1 MRLLVT
7 GGRHGYLGG
16 HVAAAARAA
25 GHDVVPVGSAD
36 ADLRDAAAVDAL
48 LARVRPD
55 AVVHTAY
62 VQGDWHV
69 TATGT
74 AYLAVATAR
83 GDARMVLVSSDVVFS
98 GAAGVYAE
106 SAPPDPITAYGAAK
120 AAAET
125 TVLAV
130 CPGAVVARTSLIL
143 GDGRSPH
150 ERLVH
155 ALAGG
160 ADGALF
166 ADEQRCP
173 VHVADLATAL
183 LELADNDVAGVLHVG
198 GADALSRLELGRL
211 VARRD
216 GLDEAVLRPG
226 SRAATRVPGPIDVR
240 LDSSLAARLLR
251 TPLRGAHE
259 FLAPGL

>member
-1 MRLLVT
+1 M
-7 GGRHGYLGG
+7 
-16 HVAAAARAA
+16 
-25 GHDVVPVGSAD
+25 
-36 ADLRDAAAVDAL
+36 
-48 LARVRPD
+48 RPD

-62 VQGDWHV
+62 VQADWHV
-69 TATGT
+69 TATGS
-74 AYLAVATAR
+74 AHLAVAAAR
-83 GDARMVLVSSDVVFS
+83 HGARMVLVSSDVVFS
-98 GAAGVYAE
+98 GADGVYAE

-125 TVLAV
+125 VVRAV
-130 CPGAVVARTSLIL
+130 CPDAVVARTSLIL

-166 ADEQRCP
+166 ADEMRCP
-173 VHVADLATAL
+173 VHVADLAAAL
-183 LELADNDVAGVLHVG
+183 VEVAGNDLTGVLHVG

-216 GLDEAVLRPG
+216 GLDAGVLRSG
-226 SRAATRVPGPIDVR
+226 SRAAMGVPGPIDVR
-240 LDSSLAARLLR
+240 LDSSLAADLLR
-251 TPLRGAHE
+251 TRLRGARE
-259 FLAPGL
+259 FLAVGL

>member
-7 GGRHGYLGG
+7 GGRHGYLGS
-16 HVAAAARAA
+16 HVVGAARAA

-36 ADLRDAAAVDAL
+36 ADLRDAAAVDAV
-48 LARVRPD
+48 LASVRPD

-62 VQGDWHV
+62 VQADWQV
-69 TATGT
+69 TATGS
-74 AYLAVATAR
+74 AHLAVAAAR
-83 GDARMVLVSSDVVFS
+83 NGARMVLVSSDVVFS
-98 GAAGVYAE
+98 GADGVYAE

-125 TVLAV
+125 VVRAV

-150 ERLVH
+150 EQLVH
-155 ALAGG
+155 AMAGG

-166 ADEQRCP
+166 ADEMRCP
-173 VHVADLATAL
+173 VHVADLAAAL
-183 LELADNDVAGVLHVG
+183 VEVAGDDLTGVLHVG

-216 GLDEAVLRPG
+216 GLDAGVLRSG
-226 SRAATRVPGPIDVR
+226 NRAAMGVPGPIDVR
-240 LDSSLAARLLR
+240 LDSSLAADLLR
-251 TPLRGAHE
+251 TRLRGARE
-259 FLAPGL
+259 FLAVGL